1 MRSFCLFLSSRRR
14 HTRCALVT
22 GVQTC
27 ALPIWLKDA
36 SPAGC
41 NLLFA
46 GESSDL
52 DPDILSGKAARPIL
66 TVTDRSKGVAGG
78 MIEFVMQGGRVRFQI
93 DERAARA
100 SGPRISSKP
109 LGLALA
115 GIGRAQCRGI
125 MCQRV

>member
-1 MRSFCLFLSSRRR
+1 MRISDWSSDVCSSDLGQRVHGRTIIVRR
-14 HTRCALVT
+14 
-22 GVQTC
+22 
-27 ALPIWLKDA
+27 LKDA

-78 MIEFVMQGGRVRFQI
+78 MIEFVLQGGRVRFQI
-93 DERAARA
+93 AERAARE
-100 SGPRISSKP
+100 SGLRISSKP
-109 LGLALA
+109 
-115 GIGRAQCRGI
+115 IGFTFAEEERHKKIRKTSY
-125 MCQRV
+125 R